1 MESQDQINEQPATE
15 YQVTSYLRAHPQF
28 FEHHT
33 NLLAELYLPSPHG
46 HGTISL
52 AERQQLAQRDRIRVL
67 DAKLAQLVKYGEE
80 NDAISE
86 KVHRLSLGL
95 LATERIDVMLSLLE
109 HSMREDF
116 GVPYLGLRLWALP
129 RNPDH
134 ANLPAFTSTD
144 QEFQRWVHGLATPY
158 CGNRPGMPL
167 HGWFGA
173 EANPASFAVMALKGE
188 QVFGVLALAS
198 DDEKRFYPDM
208 GTLYLKRIGELVS
221 AALLRHIAV

>member
-1 MESQDQINEQPATE
+1 MEAQDQNNEQQATE

-28 FEHHT
+28 FEQHT
-33 NLLAELYLPSPHG
+33 SLLAELYLPSPHG
-46 HGTISL
+46 QGTISL

-80 NDAISE
+80 NDAIGE

-95 LATERIDVMLSLLE
+95 LATERLEVLVSLLE
-109 HSMREDF
+109 HSLREDF
-116 GVPYLGLRLWALP
+116 QVPHVSLRLWAQP
-129 RNPDH
+129 RDGGNGS
-134 ANLPAFTSTD
+134 LPAFASVD
-144 QEFQRWVHGLATPY
+144 QELQRWAQGLATPY
-158 CGNRPGMPL
+158 CGSRPGMPL
-167 HGWFGA
+167 QGWFGV
-173 EANPASFAVMALKGE
+173 EARPASFAVMALKAE

-221 AALLRHIAV
+221 AALLRHITV

>member
-1 MESQDQINEQPATE
+1 MEPQDQNNEAQANE

-33 NLLAELYLPSPHG
+33 TLLTELYLPSPHG
-46 HGTISL
+46 QGTISL
-52 AERQQLAQRDRIRVL
+52 AERQQLAQRDRIRVQ
-67 DAKLAQLVKYGEE
+67 DAKLAQLIKYGEE

-95 LATERIDVMLSLLE
+95 LATEDLGVLLTLLE
-109 HSMREDF
+109 HGLREDF
-116 GVPYLGLRLWALP
+116 QVPHVGLRLWAQP
-129 RNPDH
+129 RN
-134 ANLPAFTSTD
+134 AGNRELPAFSDVD
-144 QEFQRWVHGLATPY
+144 QELQRWAGGLGAPY

-167 HGWFGA
+167 QGWFGA
-173 EANPASFAVMALKGE
+173 EARPASFAIIALKGE
-188 QVFGVLALAS
+188 QVFGLLALAS

-221 AALLRHIAV
+221 AALLRHITV

>member
-1 MESQDQINEQPATE
+1 MEPQDQINEQPATE
-15 YQVTSYLRAHPQF
+15 QQVTSYLHANPQF
-28 FEHHT
+28 FEHHP

-46 HGTISL
+46 QGTISL

-67 DAKLAQLVKYGEE
+67 DARLAQLVKYGEE

-95 LATERIDVMLSLLE
+95 LATEHVDVMLSLLE

-116 GVPYLGLRLWALP
+116 GVPYVSLRLWALP
-129 RNPDH
+129 RNPEH
-134 ANLPAFTSTD
+134 GSLPVFTSTD

-158 CGNRPGMPL
+158 CGNKPAMPL
-167 HGWFGA
+167 HGWFGV

-198 DDEKRFYPDM
+198 DDEKRFFPDM